1 MLRYC
6 NVIDHALVNS
16 IADIFDPDWGVLELM
31 DELFKIA
38 GVLQSA
44 EAHRRAGR
52 FAGAGVVLQQARR
65 IPEHLSANQSAG
77 SGY

>member
-6 NVIDHALVNS
+6 NAINHALVNG
-16 IADIFDPDWGVLELM
+16 IGDIFDPDWGVLELM
-31 DELFKIA
+31 DDLFRIA

-52 FAGAGVVLQQARR
+52 FAGAGVLLGQARR